1 MTQKNCRGTVLEM
14 IGRQWTERIV
24 QNYEMETLFWYFNR
38 DCPMGHVC
46 NIIDGADKIYYTG
59 FWQ

>member
-1 MTQKNCRGTVLEM
+1 M